1 MFKKV
6 FAVAAVLAGSTL
18 AASAND
24 SPIYGTVESKCT
36 IHTDINGVYA
46 QPTPD
51 ELTTVPGDGGVM
63 PKIRYDVAL
72 ADAYLAKIS
81 WPIGFQS
88 SPSLSDT
95 VTWDGQV
102 EVAEVTDAAMSAYD
116 TNKIEYN
123 NTTEFALTEAGTVWF
138 KVTSTANYGYDK
150 AFPAGN
156 YVAIVT
162 AECIAQ

>member
-6 FAVAAVLAGSTL
+6 LLVGLLSSGTVAAAE
-18 AASAND
+18 N
-24 SPIYGTVESKCT
+24 SPIYGSVESKCT
-36 IHTDINGVYA
+36 IHTDVAGVYA

-51 ELTTVPGDGGVM
+51 ELTTVTVDGGVM
-63 PKIRYDVAL
+63 PKIRFDVAL
-72 ADAYLAKIS
+72 ADSYVARIS
-81 WPIGFQS
+81 WPNEFQS

-95 VTWDGQV
+95 VNWDGMV
-102 EVAEVTDAAMSAYD
+102 EVAEVTDPAMSGYE

-123 NTTEFALTEAGTVWF
+123 NTTEFALSESGTVWF
-138 KVTSTANYGYDK
+138 KVTSTANYGYGK

-156 YVAIVT
+156 YTAIVT

>member
-6 FAVAAVLAGSTL
+6 FAVTAVLAGSTL
-18 AASAND
+18 TASANN
-24 SPIYGTVESKCT
+24 SPIYGTVQSKCT

-51 ELTTVPGDGGVM
+51 ELTTVTTDGGVM

-72 ADAYLAKIS
+72 ADSYVAKIS
-81 WPIGFQS
+81 WPNEFQS

-95 VTWDGQV
+95 VTWTGEV

-123 NTTEFALTEAGTVWF
+123 NTTEFDLTEAGTVWF